1 MGPSQSRFGYGEG
14 SMFCVCFAYKFA
26 SCFFLGVKTTSS
38 WFSLQHK
45 KHLNKDNGTHMC
57 LDFICTAGCFIL
69 TLQKT
74 WICFRLFFTLNTMV
88 NYHFAPPFRIAFYFF
103 QGF

>member
-1 MGPSQSRFGYGEG
+1 MFLPTKKEDLKKSFFSPRVGMGPSQSRFGYGEG

-74 WICFRLFFTLNTMV
+74 WICFR
-88 NYHFAPPFRIAFYFF
+88 
-103 QGF
+103 